1 MSGKIEVICFNRQ
14 IQEYGSYLEAEQRVI
29 ISGKVS
35 RRGEDEP
42 PVLLVESVKPVDNSN
57 IFTLELKDDF
67 KFEELVFMKNM
78 LCEHSG
84 SDPLMLK
91 VRDELGEVKILSASM
106 FWVNSTNSLVDR
118 LKQNFHDRID
128 VKIKSLD
135 SNLAEVEA

>member
-1 MSGKIEVICFNRQ
+1 
-14 IQEYGSYLEAEQRVI
+14 
-29 ISGKVS
+29 
-35 RRGEDEP
+35 
-42 PVLLVESVKPVDNSN
+42 
-57 IFTLELKDDF
+57 
-67 KFEELVFMKNM
+67 MKNM